1 MIRFDNVTAAYGG
14 EPALVDI
21 TLSIPTGTTA
31 ALMGPSG
38 CGKSTLLQLAAGLL
52 TPAAGTVT
60 AEGRLAYA
68 FQDPRLLPWF
78 TAARNVNA
86 VLSDRAA
93 TMPEALKW
101 LEAVGLAD
109 AADKYP
115 RELSGGMRQRVGL
128 ARALAYGA
136 DILLLDEP
144 TKGLDAGLREDI
156 WALLRDYARGRTV
169 LLATHDPAEAAALAD
184 RVYTYKDKR
193 FVLK

>member
-169 LLATHDPAEAAALAD
+169 LLATHDPAEASALAD

-193 FVLK
+193 FV